1 MAEWILRE
9 KLKKYELNVR
19 KRRGKV
25 TCRISLQLVQPG
37 SFLYKYFFFTNENS
51 LFGPWGNPTRDH
63 VVSESFTIFDA
74 SLKQC

>member
-9 KLKKYELNVR
+9 ISKKKELNVR
-19 KRRGKV
+19 KRGGKV

-37 SFLYKYFFFTNENS
+37 SSFTSILFTNENS
-51 LFGPWGNPTRDH
+51 LFDPWGNPTRDH